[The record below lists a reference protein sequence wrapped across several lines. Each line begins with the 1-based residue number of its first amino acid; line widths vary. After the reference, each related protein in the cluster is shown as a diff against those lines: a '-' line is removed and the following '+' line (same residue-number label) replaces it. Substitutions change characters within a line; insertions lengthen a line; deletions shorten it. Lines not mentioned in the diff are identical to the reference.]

1 MALLFASLFAYIE
14 TAFTALRLF
23 KLKELESQAKRY
35 PFLFELWEKNPQRIL
50 ITILVINNFAHVLA
64 SVLIADILEG
74 LLGPIG
80 MVIGVACATVL
91 ILMFGDIIPK
101 TLAKGDNTRLFAST
115 LWLINALVRI
125 VYPVVTLLMNVAEQ
139 FFKFFGTEHSME
151 GAETL
156 SEKEIEFLIDYSDQ
170 KGIME
175 TEKTEMLQN
184 VFDLGQKA
192 VSKIMIPQTD
202 MTVINSLSTIDD
214 AVSMLTASSYSRLP
228 VYEGN
233 EQNII
238 GLIYH
243 KDIFEVVS
251 YKVVKTLKEVI
262 RPILFIP
269 ETKKCN
275 QLLSEFLKK
284 RMHMA
289 IVIDEYGVVSGLVTL
304 EDLLE
309 EIVGE
314 IADEREKVYTG
325 ITRLDKGGWLVD
337 STVDLEKLEGILNLK
352 FAVEDSV
359 SLGGFMTEQL
369 QRVPEKGERLVY
381 GGYCF
386 QVQQATP
393 KRITQVL
400 VFPEGGS
407 FLGAKHQNKHAAYQQ
422 QQKRNHVT
430 DAISQQVGGTQIT
443 KI

>member
-1 MALLFASLFAYIE
+1 MIKIFAFFVALVFASLFAYIE

-23 KLKELESQAKRY
+23 KLKELESRAKRY
-35 PFLFELWEKNPQRIL
+35 PFLFELWEKNPHRIL
-50 ITILVINNFAHVLA
+50 ITILIINNFAHVVA
-64 SVLIADILEG
+64 SVLISDIMES

-80 MVIGVACATVL
+80 MVIGIACATVL
-91 ILMFGDIIPK
+91 MLLFGDIIPK
-101 TLAKGDNTRLFAST
+101 TFAKSNSRAFAST
-115 LWLINALVRI
+115 LWLINALVRM
-125 VYPVVTLLMNVAEQ
+125 VYPVVTLLLSVADR
-139 FFKFFGTEHSME
+139 FFKFFGTEHDLDK
-151 GAETL
+151 GETV
-156 SEKEIEFLIDYSDQ
+156 SEEEIEFLIDYSDQ

-184 VFDLGQKA
+184 VFDLGQKP
-192 VSKIMIPQTD
+192 VSKIMVQQTD
-202 MTVINSLSTIDD
+202 IVAININASIDE
-214 AVSMLTASSYSRLP
+214 AVSLLTRSFYSRLP

-233 EQNII
+233 EQNIM
-238 GLIYH
+238 GLVYH
-243 KDIFEVVS
+243 KDIFEIVS
-251 YKVVKTLKEVI
+251 RKEKKRLRDII
-262 RPILFIP
+262 RPVLFVP

-304 EDLLE
+304 EDVIE

-314 IADEREKVYTG
+314 IADEREKVYNG
-325 ITRLDKGGWLVD
+325 VTRLDDGGWLVD
-337 STVDLEKLEGILNLK
+337 STIDLEKLEGVLNLE

-369 QRVPEKGERLVY
+369 QRVPRKGERLMY

-407 FLGAKHQNKHAAYQQ
+407 FIGAHQQNKQPTSHQ
-422 QQKRNHVT
+422 
-430 DAISQQVGGTQIT
+430 
-443 KI
+443 